1 MSRTKIICTIGP
13 ATRSTE
19 KIVELI
25 NNGLCAVRANFSHG
39 DHAEHSVTIEN
50 VKEARKITGV
60 EVPMVLDTKG
70 PEIRVKKFKDDA
82 TVTLEKGNK
91 FTMTTRDILGD
102 ETIVA
107 VTYDGF
113 AKDLKVGS
121 RVLLDDGLIELIVD
135 EINGDDVV
143 CTIKNTGK
151 LSNNKGVNLPDVYV
165 NLPAL
170 TEKDKNDI
178 LFGIEQGFSFVAA
191 SFIRCAD
198 DVKQIR
204 KLLNENG
211 GSHIDIIAKIENR
224 DGLNNIDEILEVAE
238 GIMVARGDLGVE
250 IPTEE
255 VPQAQKMLIK
265 KANAKGKLVVTA
277 TQMLETMT
285 YNPRPTRAEASDV
298 ANAIYDGT
306 DCIMLS
312 GETAKGDYPIQAVA
326 TMNRIA
332 TAAENAMDY
341 KQVTANYFNEITTS
355 GTNTI
360 AYSACNAAENIK
372 ANGLFVVT
380 GSGYSARNVSRFR
393 PETKF
398 YGVTHDINTLR
409 KLNLTWGCTPVLV
422 EKDFNAE
429 KDVNAE
435 VKKLAIEMG
444 ELKTDSDRIAI
455 LAGEETFR
463 WTGIAKL

>member
-13 ATRSTE
+13 ASKSTD

-25 NNGLCAVRANFSHG
+25 NNGLSAVRVNFSHG
-39 DHAEHSVTIEN
+39 DHEEHGITINN
-50 VKEARKITGV
+50 VKEARKITGI

-70 PEIRVKKFKDDA
+70 PEIRLKKFKDDA
-82 TVTLEKGNK
+82 AVTLEKGAK
-91 FTMTTRDILGD
+91 FTMTSRDVLGD

-107 VTYDGF
+107 VSYDGF
-113 AKDLKVGS
+113 AKDLNVGS
-121 RVLLDDGLIELIVD
+121 HVLIDDGLVELVVDSIEG
-135 EINGDDVV
+135 EDVH
-143 CTIKNTGK
+143 CTVKNTGK
-151 LSNNKGVNLPDVYV
+151 ISNNKGVNLPDVYV

-170 TEKDKNDI
+170 TEKDIKDI

-191 SFIRCAD
+191 SFIRSAN

-211 GSHIDIIAKIENR
+211 GAHIDIISKIESR
-224 DGLNNIDEILEVAE
+224 EGVDNINEILDASE

-255 VPQAQKMLIK
+255 VPQVQKMLIK

-277 TQMLETMT
+277 TQMLESMT
-285 YNPRPTRAEASDV
+285 FNPRPTRAEASDV

-312 GETAKGDYPIQAVA
+312 GETAKGDYPIVAVE

-332 TAAENAMDY
+332 TAAEEAINY
-341 KQVTANYFNEITTS
+341 KLVTASYFNDITTS
-355 GTNTI
+355 GTNSM
-360 AYSACNAAENIK
+360 AYAACTSAENIK
-372 ANGLFVVT
+372 ADGLFVVT
-380 GSGYSARNVSRFR
+380 ASGYSARNISRFR
-393 PETKF
+393 PEVPL
-398 YGVTHDINTLR
+398 YAVTHDINTLR

-422 EKDFNAE
+422 DYDFNQAHS
-429 KDVNAE
+429 VNVE
-435 VKKLAIEMG
+435 IKKLAQEMNVLSKP
-444 ELKTDSDRIAI
+444 EHRVVMV
-455 LAGEETFR
+455 AGNDTFR
-463 WTGIAKL
+463 WTGITKL